1 MVTARLWVHM
11 HVGQMS
17 VHSLVPALVASYFG
31 FDSYPRNAGK
41 SPKLRILNS
50 SVLATGA
57 LQNRGDVCFP
67 GGVKVLLLGNSAH
80 CLMPSVESHSSG
92 QQMLADCPL
101 EAAPEPDRM
110 SHISTSFH
118 HPLFSLRP
126 LCRPSFVLLSK
137 G

>member
-1 MVTARLWVHM
+1 MGAHACGTDER
-11 HVGQMS
+11 
-17 VHSLVPALVASYFG
+17 SLAGSGLGRILFRIRFISAECRQISKIE
-31 FDSYPRNAGK
+31 DSR
-41 SPKLRILNS
+41 LNS

-57 LQNRGDVCFP
+57 SQNRGDVCFP

-101 EAAPEPDRM
+101 EAAPEPDRI

-126 LCRPSFVLLSK
+126 LCQLSFVLLSK